1 MPEFVEWA
9 GRSGALVT
17 ITDTLDACLEVAQVA
32 ARHDGRPVL
41 FERVKGQAMRIVTGI
56 CSSRAY
62 FAQALNL
69 PQNGVLP
76 ALVDAAANP
85 QCPPIVDNGTCQEV
99 VETGPDLGHLPVLTH
114 LPGDGGPYITSGV
127 MVIRDPDYGRNI
139 SFHRLM
145 VTGPRTATVRVVEGR
160 GTHTAWS
167 KQAADLP
174 VAVCIGASPAVLLA
188 ASMSPPKGVD
198 ELSIAHK
205 LAPTPLVRCKTLDLH
220 VPAECEIVLEGRLTH
235 RLAAEGPFLDL
246 TETRDVVRQQP
257 VLEIDCITHRAGAIY
272 HALLP
277 GMLEHKLLMGVP
289 REPTIYAAVNEVC
302 ACKNVLITPGGT
314 SWLHAVV
321 QIEKRG
327 PQDGL
332 RAIEAAFRGHGSLKH
347 VVVVDDDVDI
357 YEPAEVE
364 WAIATRFQADKGLV
378 VRSDQPGSSLDPS
391 STHVPGKKTRTAKM
405 GLDATIPWGV
415 RREDFE
421 RVRYWRG
428 A

>member
-1 MPEFVEWA
+1 MNLPEFVEWA
-9 GRSGALVT
+9 RRSGALVA
-17 ITDTLDACLEVAQVA
+17 IVDAVDTRLEAAQIA

-41 FERVKGQAMRIVTGI
+41 FERVKGHALRIVTGI

-62 FAQALNL
+62 FAQAL
-69 PQNGVLP
+69 GVSQDRMLFTL
-76 ALVDAAANP
+76 ADAAANP
-85 QCPPIVDNGTCQEV
+85 QNPPIVDSGACQEV
-99 VETGPDLGHLPVLTH
+99 VETAPDLGQLPILTH
-114 LPGDGGPYITSGV
+114 LPGDGGPYVCSGV
-127 MVIRDPDYGRNI
+127 MVIRDPDYGRNV

-145 VTGPRTATVRVVEGR
+145 VTGARTATVRVVEGR

-167 KQAADLP
+167 KQAGDLP
-174 VAVCIGASPAVLLA
+174 VAVCVGASPHVLLA

-205 LAPTPLVRCKTLDLH
+205 LVPTPLVRCKTLDLH

-235 RLAAEGPFLDL
+235 HLAPEGPFLDL

-257 VLEIDCITHRAGAIY
+257 VLEIDCITHRADALY

-277 GMLEHKLLMGVP
+277 GLLEHKLLMGMP

-302 ACKNVLITPGGT
+302 VCRNVLITPGGT

-347 VVVVDDDVDI
+347 VVVVDDDVDLCN
-357 YEPAEVE
+357 PAEVE
-364 WAIATRFQADKGLV
+364 WAIATRFQADKGLIV
-378 VRSDQPGSSLDPS
+378 VGDQPGSSLDPS
-391 STHVPGKKTRTAKM
+391 SAHTPGQKTRTAKM
-405 GLDATIPWGV
+405 GMDATIPWGA

-421 RVRYWRG
+421 RVSY
-428 A
+428 